1 MNQPFSMGFLGA
13 DSKTAKT
20 DSIWRFMAS
29 KFTIRLYTTQKVHG
43 EK

>member
-20 DSIWRFMAS
+20 DSIWARMDSILRGTDSIWRFMAS
-29 KFTIRLYTTQKVHG
+29 K
-43 EK
+43 